1 MRSREWPVKHIRVA
15 KENCR
20 AFSFLLNLDYD
31 LTALKCNIISKQ
43 LSYQNNRL
51 YTDNGGPAHRILRA
65 MQIIVM
71 SGVVEK

>member
-31 LTALKCNIISKQ
+31 LTALKCNIISKPV
-43 LSYQNNRL
+43 SYQNNRL
-51 YTDNGGPAHRILRA
+51 YMLTKDQSQDFTPGC
-65 MQIIVM
+65 
-71 SGVVEK
+71 K